1 LALEDGGAAVRAQAP
16 QPCCNRELNAED
28 FKRVG
33 LLKRS
38 ENRRL
43 LTMAVEAL
51 KIIREG
57 EEEGRKVLE
66 EAKAS
71 VSTILQN
78 ADAEIKQLK
87 EQTREEEKRLAAE
100 IAARYTEEGKQEEAK
115 IMQAAEAE
123 AEQLKATAE
132 SNLDHAIAVVLERI
146 LGLR

>member
-1 LALEDGGAAVRAQAP
+1 
-16 QPCCNRELNAED
+16 
-28 FKRVG
+28 
-33 LLKRS
+33 
-38 ENRRL
+38 
-43 LTMAVEAL
+43 MAVEAL

-71 VSTILQN
+71 VSTILLN
-78 ADAEIKQLK
+78 ADEGIKRLK

-100 IAARYTEEGKQEEAK
+100 IAARHTEEGKHEEAK

-132 SNLDHAIAVVLERI
+132 SNIDHAIAVVLARI